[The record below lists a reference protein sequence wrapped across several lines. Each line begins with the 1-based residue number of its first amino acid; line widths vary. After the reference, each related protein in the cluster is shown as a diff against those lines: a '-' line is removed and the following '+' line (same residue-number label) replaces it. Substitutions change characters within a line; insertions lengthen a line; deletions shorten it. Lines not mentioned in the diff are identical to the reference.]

1 MAVVKLKAK
10 KTKQKGRGRARGRG
24 QGGRGRQG
32 RGRGRGVAGGR
43 LSRLL
48 PRKRK
53 APEPEEVLPLPV
65 EPAQADDD
73 SALGHVTADDDP
85 EQLPGTSSGS
95 GLNRACDAETAG
107 EGQVEA
113 ASSSN
118 SLPANSAATGAPDCA
133 APEEAL
139 LEPAAEPTAPELT
152 LPDRSGSVPSPSGS
166 APPGLAQSASPPPG
180 SAVPSSKAPP
190 ASGSKVKGI
199 RINRS
204 PAEILEQISP
214 PGMIIRL
221 SHNDWRFK
229 VETLGEVKD
238 MAVGSEAPYDKKS
251 FSRSFAGLMTWQAC
265 LTEVHK
271 HAWERLAYLVSKGK
285 VRAPSQSNTPGVVPQ
300 QILDSLDPH
309 IAAMPPP
316 TVYPS

>member
-1 MAVVKLKAK
+1 MAAAKLKVK

-24 QGGRGRQG
+24 QGGRGGQG
-32 RGRGRGVAGGR
+32 RGRGRAVAGGR

-53 APEPEEVLPLPV
+53 APEPEEVLPLAV
-65 EPAQADDD
+65 EPAQADDDD

-95 GLNRACDAETAG
+95 GLHRACDAETAG
-107 EGQVEA
+107 EGEVAA
-113 ASSSN
+113 ASMSN
-118 SLPANSAATGAPDCA
+118 SLAANSAAIGAPDSA

-139 LEPAAEPTAPELT
+139 LEAAAEPAAPQSA
-152 LPDRSGSVPSPSGS
+152 LPDLSSLAPSPSGSAPSGS

-180 SAVPSSKAPP
+180 SAVPSKAAP
-190 ASGSKVKGI
+190 ASGSKAKFI

-229 VETLGEVKD
+229 VETLGELKD
-238 MAVGSEAPYDKKS
+238 MAVSSEAPYDKKS
-251 FSRSFAGLMTWQAC
+251 FSRSFAGIMTWQAC

-285 VRAPSQSNTPGVVPQ
+285 VSAPSQSNTPGVVPQ
-300 QILDSLDPH
+300 QILDSL
-309 IAAMPPP
+309 IL
-316 TVYPS
+316 T